1 LLLLL
6 FIWPTQQR
14 WAGSFERKILGPDVK
29 TQGGSKEGVNQ
40 LLTKHGD

>member
-14 WAGSFERKILGPDVK
+14 WAGSFERKIFIG
-29 TQGGSKEGVNQ
+29 T
-40 LLTKHGD
+40 